1 MDAYPEYVF
10 VQSSVAY
17 IDWMRRYYPA
27 IYEGIRRQTAEGR
40 WEPNGGSWIEC
51 DGNMTGGECLI
62 RQFVKG
68 QRYLR
73 DNLHYQADAF
83 WAAGHLRLFGRY
95 PSNHEGLRPA
105 VFPDHQAVLERGQ
118 CVPLRHLYL
127 ERDRRHRG
135 ADPFQ
140 HYPLLAGYRRHL

>member
-1 MDAYPEYVF
+1 MNAYPEYVF

-73 DNLHYQADAF
+73 DN
-83 WAAGHLRLFGRY
+83 RIIKRT
-95 PSNHEGLRPA
+95 PSGSRTPSAIRP
-105 VFPDHQAVLERGQ
+105 LS
-118 CVPLRHLYL
+118 LKS
-127 ERDRRHRG
+127 
-135 ADPFQ
+135 
-140 HYPLLAGYRRHL
+140 